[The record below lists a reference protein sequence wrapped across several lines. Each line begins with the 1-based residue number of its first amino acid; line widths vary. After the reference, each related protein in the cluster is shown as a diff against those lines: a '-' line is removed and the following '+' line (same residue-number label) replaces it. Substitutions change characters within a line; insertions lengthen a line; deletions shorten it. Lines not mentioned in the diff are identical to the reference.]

1 MEKKI
6 IGRKEKISLPA
17 LGLQLVWAKIDTG
30 AYTSSIHAEQIREEE
45 FEGKKVL
52 AFQVL
57 LPRHPSFSGKTVRF
71 EKYREKKVKN
81 SFGQA
86 ETRYLIETTI
96 RLAAETY
103 TAEFTLSDRSSMK
116 NSILLG
122 RKLLRNRFLVD
133 VTGANLSR
141 AYRKKQNENRN
152 PL

>member
-6 IGRKEKISLPA
+6 IGRKEKISLPV

-86 ETRYLIETTI
+86 ETRY
-96 RLAAETY
+96 
-103 TAEFTLSDRSSMK
+103 
-116 NSILLG
+116 
-122 RKLLRNRFLVD
+122 
-133 VTGANLSR
+133 
-141 AYRKKQNENRN
+141 
-152 PL
+152 